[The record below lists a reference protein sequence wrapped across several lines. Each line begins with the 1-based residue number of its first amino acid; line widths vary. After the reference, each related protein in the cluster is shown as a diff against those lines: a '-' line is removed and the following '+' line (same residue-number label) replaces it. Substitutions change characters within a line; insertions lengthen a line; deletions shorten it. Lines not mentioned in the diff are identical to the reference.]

1 MAYDEELVGR
11 VRKVLARRKAL
22 TEKKMF
28 GGLTFLMQGN
38 MCCGVTKHD
47 DLVLR
52 LGPERS
58 EKALKQQ
65 HVRACDFTGR
75 PLKGMVIVEPA
86 GYTTDSGLRKWVKQ
100 AADFASSLPAK

>member
-1 MAYDEELVGR
+1 MAYDEKLVGR

-38 MCCGVTKHD
+38 MCCGVTKND

-58 EKALKQQ
+58 ELSSSNTCD
-65 HVRACDFTGR
+65 HVTSPVA
-75 PLKGMVIVEPA
+75 P
-86 GYTTDSGLRKWVKQ
+86 
-100 AADFASSLPAK
+100 

>member
-1 MAYDEELVGR
+1 MAYDEKLVGR
-11 VRKVLARRKAL
+11 VRKVLARGKAL

-28 GGLTFLMQGN
+28 GGLTFMMQGN
-38 MCCGVTKHD
+38 MCCGVTKND

-58 EKALKQQ
+58 EQALKQQ
-65 HVRACDFTGR
+65 HVRSCDFTGR
-75 PLKGMVIVEPA
+75 RLKSMVIVEPA
-86 GYTTDSGLRKWVKQ
+86 GYTTDSSLRKWVKQ